1 MTDTNR
7 SIKAVGWSDQL
18 DELAL
23 ELRGITEILGDLAYD
38 MEDTKPAYSSIA
50 TLLFSACNH
59 IDRISEDIVR
69 LDAVLDEEKHKR
81 LAEAMRTVEELSPCR
96 VTLGR

>member
-7 SIKAVGWSDQL
+7 KNKAVGWSDQL
-18 DELAL
+18 DELSL
-23 ELRGITEILGDLAYD
+23 ELRGITEILGDFAYD
-38 MEDTKPAYSSIA
+38 MEETKPAYSSIA

-59 IDRISEDIVR
+59 IERIAEDLMR
-69 LDAVLDEEKHKR
+69 LDAVLDEKKHER